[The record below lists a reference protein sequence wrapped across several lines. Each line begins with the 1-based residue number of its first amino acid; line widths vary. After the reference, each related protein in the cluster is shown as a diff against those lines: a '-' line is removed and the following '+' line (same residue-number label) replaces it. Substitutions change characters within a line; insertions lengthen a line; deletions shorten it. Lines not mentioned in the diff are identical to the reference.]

1 MTTPPPAAT
10 PAGTP
15 AATPADTTPA
25 GTTPATTSAAATLA
39 AAMPGAAAPAAAT
52 PTAAASASTMPGA
65 AASGDT
71 TLAAAAPAA
80 AMPAATP
87 AGSVAPV
94 TAAGV
99 ATGPG
104 LAADPDLGAHL
115 AALLEPLALA
125 TGATVAV
132 NAGWDLGWEARQW
145 RAAAAAAARRPHLS
159 VRVLGTEAVVGPLWV
174 PGTPAGCAGC
184 AEARLRITADHPLV
198 EEFAVPCLPP
208 GTQSPFLPELL
219 ETAVASLLRTPPAPG
234 ELHAVGGPRSGRHRV
249 RRSLACPVCADR
261 DTTPVDPAAPPP
273 RWEPVPRPADPGD
286 PARGTH
292 GRVLLD
298 RTHLRERV
306 VDPRFGP
313 VLGVIRDTNA
323 PFAMS
328 SAVHPDAKA
337 WGYGRAPRFDRS
349 EPLAVLEVYERLAGF
364 PHHGAVLTDTPYAD
378 LRGRALDPASLGG
391 YTAEQLAHPMSR
403 VLPGDAGTPRDWVW
417 GHRLRDGEP
426 VLVPA
431 EVGFYQYEYTERM
444 ARHRARRA
452 PADRRRRHFQPES
465 SSGCA
470 LGSSLEEAAL
480 HSLFE
485 LAERDAFLLAFH
497 RARPLPALDPGSLD
511 DPVSRMLLDS
521 IEARGYDAHLLV
533 ITQDIDIPAV
543 WALAVHRGGGYPATW
558 SAAGS
563 GADPAGAVRGA
574 LWELAQLVREPADRE
589 RADAERLL
597 ADPYRVDVLEDHY
610 VLYSLPQTLP
620 RITTVLG
627 GPAVGLHEAFPE
639 AAERFR
645 AEAGGDVLG
654 ALRRTERLY
663 ADAGLDTVVIVD
675 QTTREHADL
684 GLAVAKAVVPGIV
697 PMCFGHAQQRLTGL
711 PRLERAL
718 AEAGR
723 PVAAAP
729 YDPHPFP

>member
-1 MTTPPPAAT
+1 MI
-10 PAGTP
+10 
-15 AATPADTTPA
+15 
-25 GTTPATTSAAATLA
+25 
-39 AAMPGAAAPAAAT
+39 APA
-52 PTAAASASTMPGA
+52 P
-65 AASGDT
+65 
-71 TLAAAAPAA
+71 APRVEA
-80 AMPAATP
+80 
-87 AGSVAPV
+87 
-94 TAAGV
+94 
-99 ATGPG
+99 GPG
-104 LAADPDLGAHL
+104 LTADPGRTAHL
-115 AALLEPLALA
+115 VAMLHPLAER
-125 TGATVAV
+125 TGATVSV
-132 NAGWDLGWEARQW
+132 NAGWDLAWETAQW
-145 RAAAAAAARRPHLS
+145 AAAARAHRPHLS
-159 VRVLGTEAVVGPLWV
+159 VRLLGAEALVGPLWV
-174 PGTPAGCAGC
+174 PGTPSGCAGC
-184 AEARLRITADHPLV
+184 AEARLRIAADHPLV
-198 EEFAVPCLPP
+198 EEFEVPCRLP
-208 GTQSPFLPELL
+208 GDESPFLPELL
-219 ETAVASLLRTPPAPG
+219 EAAVRSLLDTLPAPG
-234 ELHAVGGPRSGRHRV
+234 ELRAVGGPRSGRHRV
-249 RRSLACPVCADR
+249 RRSLACPVCGGPPAV
-261 DTTPVDPAAPPP
+261 PVDVSCPPP
-273 RWEPVPRPADPGD
+273 RWQPASRPAEPHN
-286 PARGTH
+286 PVRSLRGRT
-292 GRVLLD
+292 LLD
-298 RTHLRERV
+298 RSSLREQV

-337 WGYGRAPRFDRS
+337 WGYGRAPHFDRS

-364 PHHGAVLTDTPYAD
+364 PHHGAVLTDTPYED
-378 LRGRALDPASLGG
+378 LRDRALDPASLGQ
-391 YTAEQLAHPMSR
+391 YTPQQLAHPMSR
-403 VLPGDAGTPRDWVW
+403 VLPGDATTPRDWVW

-426 VLVPA
+426 LLVPA

-470 LGSSLEEAAL
+470 LGASLEEATL

-497 RARPLPALDPGSLD
+497 RARPLPAVDPRSLD

-533 ITQDIDIPAV
+533 ITQDIGIPAV
-543 WALAVHRGGGYPATW
+543 WALAVHREGGFPATW

-563 GADPAGAVRGA
+563 GIDPADAVRGA
-574 LWELAQLVREPADRE
+574 LWELAQLVREPVDWE

-597 ADPYRVDVLEDHY
+597 ADPYQVDVLKDHY

-620 RITTVLG
+620 RITSVLG
-627 GPAVGLHEAFPE
+627 GPAVGLDEAFPG

-645 AEAGGDVLG
+645 SEAGGDVLG
-654 ALRRTERLY
+654 ALRWTERLF
-663 ADAGLDTVVIVD
+663 AAAGLDTVVVVD

-718 AEAGR
+718 AEEGR
-723 PVAAAP
+723 SGATAP

>member
-1 MTTPPPAAT
+1 
-10 PAGTP
+10 
-15 AATPADTTPA
+15 
-25 GTTPATTSAAATLA
+25 
-39 AAMPGAAAPAAAT
+39 
-52 PTAAASASTMPGA
+52 
-65 AASGDT
+65 
-71 TLAAAAPAA
+71 
-80 AMPAATP
+80 
-87 AGSVAPV
+87 
-94 TAAGV
+94 
-99 ATGPG
+99 
-104 LAADPDLGAHL
+104 
-115 AALLEPLALA
+115 
-125 TGATVAV
+125 
-132 NAGWDLGWEARQW
+132 
-145 RAAAAAAARRPHLS
+145 
-159 VRVLGTEAVVGPLWV
+159 
-174 PGTPAGCAGC
+174 
-184 AEARLRITADHPLV
+184 
-198 EEFAVPCLPP
+198 
-208 GTQSPFLPELL
+208 
-219 ETAVASLLRTPPAPG
+219 
-234 ELHAVGGPRSGRHRV
+234 
-249 RRSLACPVCADR
+249 
-261 DTTPVDPAAPPP
+261 

-645 AEAGGDVLG
+645 AEAAGDVLG

-675 QTTREHADL
+675 QTTREHTDL

-723 PVAAAP
+723 PVAAFGIQRREPSNPYNDHRGYASVRSKFPVHAFVTGGGRRRLVDPGRHALLDMAGGGAAGEPAAVVLAGRFTHLPDYYRPLRGPLTELELGINLRALAVAMELFGVEGRLRLPGADDTGLPAGLGLAP
-729 YDPHPFP
+729 AWQWTLPLVVET

>member
-1 MTTPPPAAT
+1 MTTPTT
-10 PAGTP
+10 PT
-15 AATPADTTPA
+15 TLTTPA
-25 GTTPATTSAAATLA
+25 GP
-39 AAMPGAAAPAAAT
+39 
-52 PTAAASASTMPGA
+52 
-65 AASGDT
+65 
-71 TLAAAAPAA
+71 
-80 AMPAATP
+80 
-87 AGSVAPV
+87 
-94 TAAGV
+94 V

-104 LAADPDLGAHL
+104 LTAAPADLTALL
-115 AALLEPLALA
+115 AAALEPLAHA

-132 NAGWDLGWEARQW
+132 NAGWDLAWETRQW
-145 RAAAAAAARRPHLS
+145 QQAAAAHHPHLS
-159 VRVLGTEAVVGPLWV
+159 VRLLGTEALLGPLWV

-184 AEARLRITADHPLV
+184 AEARLRITADHPLA
-198 EEFAVPCLPP
+198 EEFGVPCRLPRTP
-208 GTQSPFLPELL
+208 SPFLPELL
-219 ETAVASLLRTPPAPG
+219 RTAVASLLAAPPAPG

-249 RRSLACPVCADR
+249 RRSLACPVCAAR
-261 DTTPVDPAAPPP
+261 DTTPADPASPPP
-273 RWEPVPRPADPGD
+273 RWEPLSHPADPDD
-286 PARGTH
+286 PARGTP
-292 GRVLLD
+292 GRTLLD
-298 RTHLRERV
+298 PGHLRERV

-313 VLGVIRDTNA
+313 VLGIIRDTHA

-364 PHHGAVLTDTPYAD
+364 PHHGTVLTDTPYTD
-378 LRGRALDPASLGG
+378 LRDRALDPASLGG
-391 YTAEQLAHPMSR
+391 YTPEQLAHPLSR
-403 VLPGDAGTPRDWVW
+403 VLPGDAATPRDWVW

-452 PADRRRRHFQPES
+452 PEDRRRRHFQPES

-497 RARPLPALDPGSLD
+497 RARPLPAVDPASLE
-511 DPVSRMLLDS
+511 DPTSRMLLDS
-521 IEARGYDAHLLV
+521 ITARGYDAHLLV
-533 ITQDIDIPAV
+533 ITQDIAIPAV
-543 WALAVHRGGGYPATW
+543 WALAVHRTGGHPATW

-563 GADPAGAVRGA
+563 GADPAAAVRGA
-574 LWELAQLVREPADRE
+574 LWELAQLVGEPVDWEHAH
-589 RADAERLL
+589 AERLL

-610 VLYSLPQTLP
+610 ILYSLPETLP
-620 RITTVLG
+620 RITSVLG
-627 GPAVGLHEAFPE
+627 GTTVALHEAFPQ

-645 AEAGGDVLG
+645 EEAGADVLG
-654 ALRRTERLY
+654 ALRHTERLY
-663 ADAGLDTVVIVD
+663 ADAGLDTIVVVD
-675 QTTREHADL
+675 QTTREHTDL

-718 AEAGR
+718 ADAGR
-723 PVAAAP
+723 PAGAAC
-729 YDPHPFP
+729 DPHPFP